1 MMQSLMEPGS
11 MHYYLAMIW
20 FVLWGVLWSIYF
32 ILDGF
37 DLGVGSLLLFMPR
50 NENEKRVML
59 NSTGPF
65 WDGNEVWL
73 IAAGGVTFAAFPY
86 AYAQMFSG
94 LYTALMLLLF
104 ALIVRGVSFEFRSKV
119 ESATWRNIWDRAHAI
134 SSFLP
139 ALLLGVA
146 FANIFQGLPLDETG
160 FSQAG
165 LFGLLNPYGLAGGV
179 LFVVIF
185 VMHGAL
191 WLCIRATGD
200 LQSRAQSLAVKLW
213 PAQVV
218 LTVLFLA
225 YTAYGTQLFGNYLG
239 NPVLFIVLALP
250 VAGLVLMRTYM
261 GAGKPWLAWGSS
273 CLYIAG
279 TALFGVVG
287 IFPAIIPSNPNPQFS
302 LTIMNSASSELT
314 LTIMLGVA
322 LVFVPIV
329 IGYQVWAYKTFAT
342 PVTEDDIHY

>member
-1 MMQSLMEPGS
+1 MISLMETGS
-11 MHYYLAMIW
+11 LHYWLASIW
-20 FVLWGVLWSIYF
+20 FVLWGVLWAVYF

-37 DLGVGSLLLFMPR
+37 DLGVGTLLPFLAK
-50 NENEKRVML
+50 NDKEKRMML
-59 NSTGPF
+59 NATGPF

-73 IAAGGVTFAAFPY
+73 ISAGGVTFAAFPY

-119 ESATWRNIWDRAHAI
+119 ESEQWRKIWDTAHAVC
-134 SSFLP
+134 SFLP

-146 FANIFQGLPLDETG
+146 FANIFRGLPLDETG

-185 VMHGAL
+185 TMHGAL
-191 WLCIRATGD
+191 WLCIRATGV
-200 LQSRAQSLAVKLW
+200 LQERAIGTATKIW
-213 PAQVV
+213 PVQVV

-225 YTAYGTQLFGNYLG
+225 YTALDTQLFNNYFG
-239 NPVLFIVLALP
+239 APVLFAILLLP
-250 VAGLVLMRTYM
+250 VAGLILMRSYLGM
-261 GAGKPWLAWGSS
+261 RKWWMAWGAS
-273 CLYIAG
+273 CLYIGG

-287 IFPAIIPSNPNPQFS
+287 IFPAIIPSNPNPGNS
-302 LTIMNSASSELT
+302 LTIMNSSSSILT
-314 LTIMLGVA
+314 LEIMLGVA
-322 LVFVPIV
+322 LIFVPIV
-329 IGYQVWAYKTFAT
+329 IGYQFWAYKTFAT
-342 PVTEDDIHY
+342 PLEDHDLHY